1 MSQLAYIFVRESILY
16 IKDNHFKSS
25 LSSWEYLILNH
36 SIFSFMP
43 GVIEA
48 SICLSFLADR
58 RVSFLGRI
66 GIHFTHVL
74 RIETELQHNIAVWYH
89 AKRLGFGVRLF
100 SEKRKMSIGPK
111 IAAFDSWFNYL
122 WAVNLSK
129 LFSILRLFSSLLN
142 DDDTDF
148 MGLFWGINEV
158 NKYEKLTTY
167 VFNKCLLILY
177 SFKKLVCNLLAL
189 LLWRYYINMSILSL
203 LIHKIEIL
211 LLNNS

>member
-1 MSQLAYIFVRESILY
+1 MKYRGIKLSRQCCLVGLAQILGIVLLISYFQPVPWLTYMFVSESILY
-16 IKDNHFKSS
+16 IKGNHFKSV

-36 SIFSFMP
+36 SIFSLMP

-48 SICLSFLADR
+48 SILLLFLADR
-58 RVSFLGRI
+58 RISFLGRI

-122 WAVNLSK
+122 WAVNLSN
-129 LFSILRLFSSLLN
+129 LFSILSLFSSLLN
-142 DDDTDF
+142 DDDTDL

-158 NKYEKLTTY
+158 NKY
-167 VFNKCLLILY
+167 
-177 SFKKLVCNLLAL
+177 
-189 LLWRYYINMSILSL
+189 
-203 LIHKIEIL
+203 
-211 LLNNS
+211 